1 MNASISEESGA
12 AISGSLT
19 ELRDEL
25 LVSAAKAGDC
35 SAFVELCERHTKKL
49 LPGIY
54 RITQNRE
61 DAEDVLQESLLKAFL
76 NLKTFEGRSSFASW
90 LTRIAI
96 NSALMLLRKR
106 RGVEISIDNAG
117 DGSLPWLAWEPW
129 DKTESPEALFAQREK
144 EALLRRAILRLPAT
158 FREVMELR
166 HAYDYSTTE
175 IARILGISVSAV
187 KSRLSRGRVAMRA
200 SLRRR
205 HRHHEFLGVMDM
217 THLSETAAQRS

>member
-35 SAFVELCERHTKKL
+35 SVFVELCNRHSKKL

-76 NLKTFEGRSSFASW
+76 NLKNFEGRSSFASW
-90 LTRIAI
+90 LTRIGI

-106 RGVEISIDNAG
+106 RGIEISIDNAG
-117 DGSLPWLAWEPW
+117 DGSLPWQAWEPW
-129 DKTESPEALFAQREK
+129 DKTESPEALF
-144 EALLRRAILRLPAT
+144 RAARKRSIASTRNSPPAVNISGGYGAAARVRL
-158 FREVMELR
+158 F
-166 HAYDYSTTE
+166 D
-175 IARILGISVSAV
+175 
-187 KSRLSRGRVAMRA
+187 
-200 SLRRR
+200 
-205 HRHHEFLGVMDM
+205 D
-217 THLSETAAQRS
+217 